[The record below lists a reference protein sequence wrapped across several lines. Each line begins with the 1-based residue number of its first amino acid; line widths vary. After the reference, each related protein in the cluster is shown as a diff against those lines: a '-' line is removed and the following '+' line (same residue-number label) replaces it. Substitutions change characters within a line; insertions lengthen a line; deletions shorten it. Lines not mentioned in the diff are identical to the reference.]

1 VKEEFVPRKGKV
13 YLLLREER
21 REVHE
26 FIKEQLR
33 KRYIRPSKLPQTV
46 LVFFVKKKDGKKH
59 MVQDYRYL
67 NEWMIK
73 NHYHLPLISNIVENI
88 GTKRVF
94 TKLDLQ

>member
-1 VKEEFVPRKGKV
+1 MKEEFVPRKVKM

-21 REVHE
+21 REVHK

-33 KRYIRPSKLPQTV
+33 KRYIRLSKLPQTV
-46 LVFFVKKKDGKKH
+46 LVFFIEKKDDKKH
-59 MVQDYRYL
+59 MVQDYSL

-73 NHYHLPLISNIVENI
+73 NNYHLPLISNIVENI
-88 GTKRVF
+88 GSKRVF

>member
-1 VKEEFVPRKGKV
+1 MKEEFVLRKGKM

-21 REVHE
+21 REVHK

-33 KRYIRPSKLPQTV
+33 KRYIRPSKLPQIV
-46 LVFFVKKKDGKKH
+46 LVLFIEKKDGKKH
-59 MVQDYRYL
+59 MVQDYSL

-73 NHYHLPLISNIVENI
+73 NNYHLPLISNIVENI

>member
-1 VKEEFVPRKGKV
+1 MKEEFVPRKGKM

-21 REVHE
+21 REVHK

-33 KRYIRPSKLPQTV
+33 KRYIRLSKLSQTV
-46 LVFFVKKKDGKKH
+46 LVFFIEKKDGKKH
-59 MVQDYRYL
+59 MVQDYSL

-73 NHYHLPLISNIVENI
+73 NNYHLPLISNIVENI

-94 TKLDLQ
+94 TELDLQ